1 MIDTILETDSVE
13 YDILFRAA
21 LASTAATGASCEIGV
36 REGGASELILRATH
50 INKSSRLHIAVDPWD
65 SDAYPTLMRRRTTL
79 RLSMM
84 ADAMNLDL
92 LILPWEDTDFFARCA
107 DGVPFYQGD
116 DAGRLESTVRK
127 LARQVL
133 NVRGE
138 LVTEYSFVHIDADHT
153 VPAVQRAIDFFAT
166 RTSLGGCW
174 VFDDIHSYVD
184 TPMLDCLESL
194 GFTVV
199 ERGAN
204 RLSVRKDK

>member
-116 DAGRLESTVRK
+116 DAGRLESMIETNFK
-127 LARQVL
+127 CQ
-133 NVRGE
+133 NT